1 MTATPPNSLVLTPA
15 DWDHVLGRLG
25 YGNPAAPVWFLGMEE
40 GLSKELNVAL
50 REFLERPQP
59 FDSFEHMGLSLTHPP
74 RTPPWRIM
82 AKLTRRLQC
91 NVADW
96 DNAQRALEYVVGNL
110 GTAKSDTLLL
120 EMLPLPAKKFSQK
133 PSDWPNQY
141 KSRFSDPFTYSE
153 EMLGKRIPIMR
164 DLAYEHR
171 PRVVF
176 CYGEGYW
183 PHYEAIFPLRDID
196 VYHYTVKT
204 KSYAAK
210 IGVWEDSTVV
220 VLAPFFVPFKLPNRE
235 LGKVAERVET
245 MQRTLSGSV
254 PLL

>member
-1 MTATPPNSLVLTPA
+1 
-15 DWDHVLGRLG
+15 
-25 YGNPAAPVWFLGMEE
+25 
-40 GLSKELNVAL
+40 
-50 REFLERPQP
+50 
-59 FDSFEHMGLSLTHPP
+59 
-74 RTPPWRIM
+74 M
-82 AKLTRRLQC
+82 AKLIRRLQC

-110 GTAKSDTLLL
+110 GTAKGDTLLL

-254 PLL
+254 PL